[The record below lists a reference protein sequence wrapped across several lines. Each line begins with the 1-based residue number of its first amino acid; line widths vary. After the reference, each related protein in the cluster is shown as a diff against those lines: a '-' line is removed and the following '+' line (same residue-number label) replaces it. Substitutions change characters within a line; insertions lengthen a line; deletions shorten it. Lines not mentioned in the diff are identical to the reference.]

1 VALAVLLGRVCLTL
15 GTKRPQCGI
24 IRARST
30 GMPAQPWGSPDI
42 ARILSAFDSDSS
54 CAAAAVRWAGS
65 VVMPRDLS
73 VMPE

>member
-1 VALAVLLGRVCLTL
+1 VALAVLLGRVYLIL
-15 GTKRPQCGI
+15 GTKRPQCGV

-30 GMPAQPWGSPDI
+30 VMPAQPWGSPDI
-42 ARILSAFDSDSS
+42 ARILSSSDSDNC

-73 VMPE
+73 AMP

>member
-1 VALAVLLGRVCLTL
+1 
-15 GTKRPQCGI
+15 
-24 IRARST
+24 
-30 GMPAQPWGSPDI
+30 MPAQPWGSPDI